1 MNGHAKRCGKELTEG
16 QNDLVVGM
24 LLKVSE
30 TGKLLATERTKH
42 AVVEGTLET
51 LCTKGLDRCEKWVEK
66 GGMRRTC

>member
-16 QNDLVVGM
+16 KNDLVVGM

-30 TGKLLATERTKH
+30 TGELLATERTEH

-51 LCTKGLDRCEKWVEK
+51 L
-66 GGMRRTC
+66 